1 MDKRY
6 KKKIRGIKK
15 LRYYQYPNSRQ
26 CSIIKQAIDGVPFEK
41 IFATPIADG
50 FVSLLFA
57 TAIASQGI
65 DIATKNLK
73 ECKLIK

>member
-1 MDKRY
+1 MEFLLK
-6 KKKIRGIKK
+6 
-15 LRYYQYPNSRQ
+15 
-26 CSIIKQAIDGVPFEK
+26 K